1 MSTASTARKPL
12 IAVFPRI
19 EERSNH
25 NGMAVLCQAEVME
38 AITRCGGI
46 PVIVQPVS
54 DPADLAEY
62 VERFDG
68 FFVPGG
74 VPDLDPSLYGE
85 ERIPECGDRDE
96 VRDRF
101 ETALIPL
108 IVAADKPIMG
118 ICRGCQAINVSL
130 GGTLWQDLPVQVQ
143 AFMDEETPRI
153 RHLQPRP
160 FEPASHTVQVQGG
173 TLMARVFGLGEQ
185 GGELAVNSVHHQS
198 VKNLAPGLVVNATAP
213 DGVVEGIEM
222 PGKRFVIG
230 YQWHPEMMWAT
241 CEEQMAPFRALVE
254 AARG

>member
-1 MSTASTARKPL
+1 MSASTARKPL
-12 IAVFPRI
+12 IAVFPRL
-19 EERSNH
+19 EERANN
-25 NGMAVLCQAEVME
+25 NGMAVLCQAEAME
-38 AITRCGGI
+38 AIQRCGGI
-46 PVIVQPVS
+46 PVIIPPVS

-85 ERIPECGDRDE
+85 ERIPECGPRDE
-96 VRDRF
+96 VRDAF

-108 IVAADKPIMG
+108 VVAADKPIMG

-143 AFMDEETPRI
+143 ARMPEDAPRI
-153 RHLQPRP
+153 GHLQPRP
-160 FEPASHTVQVQGG
+160 FEPASHTANVLGG
-173 TLMARVFGLGEQ
+173 TLVARVFGLGGE

-198 VKNLAPGLVVNATAP
+198 VKELAPGLAASAFAP
-213 DGVVEGIEM
+213 DGIVEGIEM
-222 PGKRFVIG
+222 PGKRHVVG

-241 CEEQMAPFRALVE
+241 REEQLAPFAALVE